1 MLTLPA
7 GSATPTVETRYE
19 FAQVHLGLPVRLT
32 LYAADEP
39 RARNAAT
46 TAFSRIAALEQI
58 FSDYRP
64 DSEVSRLS
72 TKHDEYV
79 RVTDE
84 LFVVLSRSVEIARS
98 TNGAFDPTV
107 GPLVTLWREARRTG
121 RLPERTVI
129 ENARTRVGWTLL
141 DLNVADRSVRLRKSG
156 MRLDLGGIAKGY
168 ILQAAVLALR
178 EQRITRALVEA
189 GGDVVAGDA
198 PPGRRGWHLDLPGGI
213 AINAA
218 FAERAAPLSNAA
230 LATSGPT
237 FQFVEIDGVRYS
249 HVIDPRQ
256 GLGVTLDRVARVI
269 ARDAATADALAT
281 ALGVLGADAVPDIM
295 TRFPGVMAAI
305 SDK

>member
-7 GSATPTVETRYE
+7 GSATPAVETRYE
-19 FAQVHLGLPVRLT
+19 FAQVHLGMPVRLT
-32 LYAADEP
+32 LYAPDEP
-39 RARNAAT
+39 RARDAAAA
-46 TAFSRIAALEQI
+46 AFSRIAALEQI

-84 LFVVLSRSVEIARS
+84 LFAVLSRSLEIARS

-107 GPLVTLWREARRTG
+107 GPLVTLWRDARRTG
-121 RLPERTVI
+121 RWPDRTVL
-129 ENARTRVGWTLL
+129 EEARTRVGWTLM
-141 DLNVADRSVRLRKSG
+141 DLNAADRSVRLRTPG

-168 ILQAAVLALR
+168 ILQAAVLTLSAR
-178 EQRITRALVEA
+178 RINRALVEA
-189 GGDVVAGDA
+189 GGDIVAGDA
-198 PPGRRGWHLDLPGGI
+198 PPGRAGWHIDLPGG
-213 AINAA
+213 AGINAA
-218 FAERAAPLSNAA
+218 FAERAAQLSNAA

-256 GLGVTLDRVARVI
+256 GLGVTHDRVARVI

-281 ALGVLGADAVPDIM
+281 ALGVLGPDAVPDIM

-305 SDK
+305 SNK